1 LQEDDWFSS
10 ILPTAT
16 QYARNAIFSGLT
28 PREIKMKHPNLWVE
42 ENDEEGKNI
51 HEEELLGL
59 QLRRL
64 GFGDAKY
71 SYNKITQLKQGK
83 KLVDSSSDLLR
94 NDLNVVVY
102 NFVDML
108 SHAKTEMGMI
118 KQLADDDKA
127 YRSLTLSW
135 FKNSPLI
142 ELLRKMADKDVTV
155 VITTDHGTIN
165 VTSPVK
171 VIGQKDLNTNL
182 RYKTG
187 RHLSYNA
194 KEVFEITDPERV
206 GLPKVNM
213 SDVFIFSYGE
223 DFFAYPNNYNHYVRY
238 YQNTFQHGGISMEEM
253 IIPLAIL
260 EPK

>member
-1 LQEDDWFSS
+1 MQ
-10 ILPTAT
+10 
-16 QYARNAIFSGLT
+16 R
-28 PREIKMKHPNLWVE
+28 IKS
-42 ENDEEGKNI
+42 EGDY
-51 HEEELLGL
+51 E
-59 QLRRL
+59 
-64 GFGDAKY
+64 A
-71 SYNKITQLKQGK
+71 GK
-83 KLVDSSSDLLR
+83 KLVDQSADLMR

-135 FKNSPLI
+135 FRNSPLLD
-142 ELLRKMADKDVTV
+142 LLKKLSEEDITV

-171 VIGQKDLNTNL
+171 VVGHKDLNTNL

-187 RHLSYNA
+187 RHMSYNE
-194 KEVFEITDPERV
+194 KDVFEIVDPDRV
-206 GLPKVNM
+206 GLPKMTM
-213 SDVFIFSYGE
+213 SDVFIFTYGE
-223 DFFAYPNNYNHYVRY
+223 DFFAYPNNFNHYVRY

-253 IIPLAIL
+253 LIPIAIL
-260 EPK
+260 EPRK